1 MQFSLRFQF
10 CILREF
16 LPKTRQTPPLQ
27 KKKIW
32 IHRKVQPQRIKRVQ
46 SNTIT
51 TSNNNSIV
59 HLPKKNNNNSSAVQ
73 CKYWFCCWSNSTF
86 AKIEVKQP
94 PIKNP
99 FVNHTKTWYKQ
110 EKNYMY
116 NKLVEEAPHWTPKLL
131 APGPANV
138 FLIRFFFVW
147 FRCCQRWFHFNP
159 YNCHFV
165 ANELNRKISF
175 DNFLSGKS
183 SRELWLHTKH
193 GMKLMMEEESSSA
206 AQFRRFL
213 HSQIGLMLRNAK
225 TPKGR

>member
-16 LPKTRQTPPLQ
+16 LPKTRQTPPFY
-27 KKKIW
+27 KKIW

-51 TSNNNSIV
+51 STSNNNNSV
-59 HLPKKNNNNSSAVQ
+59 HLPKKNNNSSAVQ

-116 NKLVEEAPHWTPKLL
+116 NKLAEEAPHWTLKLL

-138 FLIRFFFVW
+138 FLIRFFF
-147 FRCCQRWFHFNP
+147 FFILLLP
-159 YNCHFV
+159 M
-165 ANELNRKISF
+165 LISF
-175 DNFLSGKS
+175 
-183 SRELWLHTKH
+183 
-193 GMKLMMEEESSSA
+193 
-206 AQFRRFL
+206 
-213 HSQIGLMLRNAK
+213 
-225 TPKGR
+225 